1 MGLLSVGRRLVT
13 SDRTRE
19 PRDADWEQRASYE
32 ATPTRGDRRLFFVS
46 IASLALAIL
55 VILALWLAR

>member
-1 MGLLSVGRRLVT
+1 MNLFSVGRHLVT
-13 SDRTRE
+13 IDRTRE
-19 PRDADWEQRASYE
+19 APDADWEQSASYE